1 MQRIRYIGVAH
12 RLKVVQRFRPELGTS
27 DVHVSWLCSSLSAR
41 PAPPRAL
48 HFASRVP
55 MHAAFVRALP
65 LVLRRSRSRPA
76 PSAASTAVSLGARA
90 SAPIGASRRRRAPSA
105 SAVVSAAPGRRALL
119 FAAAS
124 VFVTLAPRSASA
136 AAASGASPFAPAA
149 PDPSSCAPVRPD
161 VRAFSTMSDAPL
173 PDADADAILER
184 YPGTAVERME
194 NARARASLTEAQLS
208 GDWED
213 VRGLLLWAAGLRDL
227 RDVAPGEGNTS
238 HCFND
243 FNHVD
248 ATTMT
253 LDVSDNENR
262 GKVQGI
268 AFGNRLGPG
277 IRVASDPELG
287 PGGTWCTCCQ
297 GGAAEPPADVAHVQF
312 RSAIAWKLVWVPAG
326 GFTRFVLVDDAGK
339 QLATGLPTGRVPA
352 MREREY
358 NYRVLRGGRYAE
370 AADAYGAP

>member
-1 MQRIRYIGVAH
+1 M
-12 RLKVVQRFRPELGTS
+12 
-27 DVHVSWLCSSLSAR
+27 
-41 PAPPRAL
+41 
-48 HFASRVP
+48 SR
-55 MHAAFVRALP
+55 
-65 LVLRRSRSRPA
+65 
-76 PSAASTAVSLGARA
+76 
-90 SAPIGASRRRRAPSA
+90 
-105 SAVVSAAPGRRALL
+105 AAPGRRALL

-173 PDADADAILER
+173 PRRRRRRHPRAIPRHRRRAHGER
-184 YPGTAVERME
+184 P
-194 NARARASLTEAQLS
+194 RARASLTEAQLS

-287 PGGTWCTCCQ
+287 PGGTWCTCCP
-297 GGAAEPPADVAHVQF
+297 GRRRGTARGRRARNL

-339 QLATGLPTGRVPA
+339 QLATGVPTGRVPA